1 MDKTGNA
8 MDKTGNAMDKTG
20 SNKYL
25 ELALFFPLLG
35 PLIEPRSTDQR
46 C

>member
-20 SNKYL
+20 SEKYL
-25 ELALFFPLLG
+25 ELALFLPPFG
-35 PLIEPRSTDQR
+35 PFVEPGSTD
-46 C
+46 